1 MEIWPLF
8 VLCLTFSSSPA
19 AFFVFSLE
27 ALVVGHMLHVRHDLL
42 SKSVVD
48 TFFFI
53 DTSNFPH
60 FHSFFLMRKLKTGE
74 WKRAESQYILYKEQ
88 MVH

>member
-48 TFFFI
+48 TFFLLI
-53 DTSNFPH
+53 H
-60 FHSFFLMRKLKTGE
+60 QIFHISTVFFLC
-74 WKRAESQYILYKEQ
+74 AN
-88 MVH
+88 